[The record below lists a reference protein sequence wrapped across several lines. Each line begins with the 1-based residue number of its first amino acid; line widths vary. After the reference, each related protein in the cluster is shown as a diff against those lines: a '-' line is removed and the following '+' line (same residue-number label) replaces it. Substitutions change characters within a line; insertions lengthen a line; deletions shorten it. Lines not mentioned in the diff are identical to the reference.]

1 MERLVAFALRQRLM
15 VILGCLGLI
24 GFGVQALRHVPI
36 DAFPDVTNIQV
47 QVLATATGMAPT
59 EVEQLVAYPIEAGM
73 GGLPGVT
80 EIRSLSKLELAVVT
94 VVFQDGV
101 NIYFARQLVS
111 ERLQQVREKLPPGVE
126 VELGPISTGLG
137 EIYQY
142 TLESPT
148 RDIMELR
155 TLQDWVVR
163 PILRSVPGVTDVNS
177 FGGLVKQYQ
186 VLVRPEQLTSYG
198 LTVHDVLRALAD
210 NNSNAS
216 GGYIEHAGEQYVIRG
231 LGLARDVS
239 DLGKAVIATRA
250 GARIH
255 VGDIADVLV
264 GPEPR
269 QGFATRDGKE
279 TVAGVV
285 LMLRGASGRDVVAAV
300 KQRVE
305 TVRKA
310 LPPDVRLVPF
320 YDRSELVTRAIDT
333 VRKAL
338 LEGALLV
345 VVALILFLGNLRSA
359 LVVSMVLPL
368 SALVAFIALRV
379 FGYSANLMTLGGL
392 AIGLGM
398 MVDGAVVMTENIYRH
413 LVEPRGA
420 LNIVEVVHEASREV
434 AKPIV
439 FGVSII
445 AVVFL
450 PLFTLEGMEG
460 KMFSPLAFTITT
472 ALVGSLIL
480 SLTLVP
486 VATTFM
492 LRGRLSERETPLV
505 TWCKRLYLPALRWCL
520 AHWRLP
526 VGLAVLSLFLGG
538 VLFTRLGR
546 EFLPPLDEGALVLQ
560 PFRLPSVSLATSRDL
575 DLDLERVLRSFP
587 EVTTVLART
596 GRPEIASDPMGLE
609 VGDVFVNLRPRR
621 EWRTAKTREE
631 LIQKIRERL
640 ESIPGMTFSF
650 SQPIQIRVD
659 ELVSGVKSQIAVRVF
674 GDDLDILRAKGE
686 EVSRV
691 VGRLR
696 GAADVNLERTAGIAY
711 LDVEIDRVQL
721 ERYGMSVAE
730 VQEVIETAIGGKEA
744 TKLRDGQRLFS
755 VVVRFPDQVRA
766 DAARFGGLLVP
777 ATNGERI
784 PLSQLANIRIH
795 EGPAQ
800 VSRDNGQR
808 RIVIECNVVG
818 RDMGSFVG
826 EAQRAVSRE
835 VRLPPGYFITW
846 GGQFENQQRAMA
858 RLSIVVPIVL
868 LLIFL
873 LLFASFG
880 SVRSAFLIILNVP
893 FSLVGGVIA
902 LFASGQNLS
911 VAASV
916 GFIALFGVAVLN
928 GIVMVSYFN
937 QLRREGASLSDA
949 VLRGGELRL
958 RPVLMTAFAASLGLI
973 PLLMATG
980 PGSEVQRPLAVVV
993 VGGLVSSTLLT
1004 LFVLPILYRW
1014 FERGDDELE
1023 AREQSEEAP

>member
-1 MERLVAFALRQRLM
+1 MAFALRQRLM
-15 VILGCLGLI
+15 VILGCVGLI
-24 GFGVQALRHVPI
+24 FFGVQALRQVPI

-59 EVEQLVAYPIEAGM
+59 EVEQLVAYPVEAGM
-73 GGLPGVT
+73 SGLPDVT

-94 VVFQDGV
+94 VVFKDDV
-101 NIYFARQLVS
+101 DIYFARQLVS

-142 TLESPT
+142 TLESSK
-148 RDIMELR
+148 RDIMDLR

-198 LTVHDVLRALAD
+198 LTVHDVLGALAD

-216 GGYIEHAGEQYVIRG
+216 GGYIEHSGEQYVIRG
-231 LGLARDVS
+231 LGLAKDVS
-239 DLGKAVIATRA
+239 DLGRAVVATRA

-255 VGDIADVLV
+255 VSDVADVVV

-300 KQRVE
+300 KKRVQ

-320 YDRSELVTRAIDT
+320 YDRSELVNRAIDT

-345 VVALILFLGNLRSA
+345 VIALILFLGNLRSA
-359 LVVSMVLPL
+359 VVVSMVLPL
-368 SALVAFIALRV
+368 SALVAFIALKS

-413 LVEPRGA
+413 LVEAGGA
-420 LNIVEVVHEASREV
+420 KSTIEVVREASREV

-439 FGVSII
+439 FGISII

-460 KMFSPLAFTITT
+460 KMFGPLAFTITA
-472 ALVGSLIL
+472 ALAGSLIL

-486 VATTFM
+486 VVATFL
-492 LRGRLSERETPLV
+492 LRGRLSERDTLLV
-505 TWCKRLYLPALRWCL
+505 AWCKRLYLPALRWCL

-526 VGLAVLSLFLGG
+526 VGIAVLSLILGG

-560 PFRLPSVSLATSRDL
+560 PFRLPSVSLAMSREL
-575 DLDLERVLRSFP
+575 DLDLEHALKSFP

-621 EWRTAKTREE
+621 EWRTARTREG
-631 LIQKIRERL
+631 LIQRIRERL

-659 ELVSGVKSQIAVRVF
+659 ELVSGVKSQIAVKVF
-674 GDDLDILRAKGE
+674 GDDLDVLREKGE

-711 LDVEIDRVQL
+711 LDVEIDRTQI

-766 DAARFGGLLVP
+766 DAARFGSLLVP
-777 ATNGERI
+777 GNNGERI
-784 PLSQLANIRIH
+784 PLSQLASIRTH

-800 VSRDNGQR
+800 VSRDDGQR

-818 RDMGSFVG
+818 RDMGSFVA
-826 EAQRAVSRE
+826 EAQQAVSRE

-858 RLSIVVPIVL
+858 RLSVVVPIAL

-880 SVRSAFLIILNVP
+880 SVRNAFLIILNVP
-893 FSLVGGVIA
+893 FALVGGVIA
-902 LFASGQNLS
+902 LFLTGQNLS

-937 QLRREGASLSDA
+937 QLRREGASLGDA

-973 PLLMATG
+973 PLLLATG

-993 VGGLVSSTLLT
+993 VGGLVSSTMLT

-1014 FERGDDELE
+1014 FER
-1023 AREQSEEAP
+1023 REVEF